1 MDLTQESK
9 EWISDICKKIVEKE
23 SRIIKNNGNKI
34 PYTTINGVFDD
45 KFAEDPFWWTNGFW
59 EGILWLMRLKT
70 GDPFYGELA
79 DGLEARMDAVL
90 YDPEGLHHDV
100 GFMWLL
106 SSVANY
112 RITGSAASRKRG
124 LAAANTLASRYNP
137 SAGFITAWNGIDKE
151 GWSIIDS
158 MMNLPLLY
166 WAGTETGYQR
176 YNEIAMAH
184 ADKTL
189 DNAMRSDGSAIHIIE
204 YDRSDGSVVRTL
216 GGQGYGENSSWTR
229 GQGWALYGFIISYLH
244 TGVQKY
250 LDAAK
255 RAAHYFI
262 AAVAPTGYV
271 PPIDFRCPPEP
282 SLVDTTAGGIAASGL
297 IEISKQCEYDGG
309 MYLDA
314 ALKILKAIAEKYAD
328 WSDGCDAILRYGSEA
343 YHSPAKRHI
352 DIIYGDYFFIEAL
365 FKLGGLEFILW

>member
-1 MDLTQESK
+1 MVLTQETKS
-9 EWISDICKKIVEKE
+9 WISDICEKIVDKE
-23 SRIIKNNGNKI
+23 SRVIKKSGDKI

-70 GDPFYGELA
+70 GDLFYGELA
-79 DGLEARMDAVL
+79 DRLEARMDAVL
-90 YDPEGLHHDV
+90 YDPEGLYHDV

-124 LAAANTLASRYNP
+124 LTAANTLASRFNP
-137 SAGFITAWNGIDKE
+137 SAGFITAWNGKDKE
-151 GWSIIDS
+151 GWSIIDC

-166 WAGTETGYQR
+166 WAGSETGYER
-176 YNEIAMAH
+176 YNEIATAH

-189 DNAMRSDGSAIHIIE
+189 NHVIRPDGSVIHIIE

-216 GGQGYGENSSWTR
+216 GGQGFGENSSWTR
-229 GQGWALYGFIISYLH
+229 GQSWALYGFVISYLR
-244 TGVQKY
+244 TGEQKY

-255 RAAHYFI
+255 KVAHYFI
-262 AAVAPTGYV
+262 AAVASTGYV
-271 PPIDFRCPPEP
+271 PPVDFRCPQEP
-282 SLVDTTAGGIAASGL
+282 ALVDTTAGAVAAGGL
-297 IEISKQCEYDGG
+297 IEISKLCEYDGD

-314 ALKILKAIAEKYAD
+314 ALKILMAIEGKYAD
-328 WSDGCDAILRYGSEA
+328 WSGNCDAILRYGTEA
-343 YHSPAKRHI
+343 YHNPAKKHI

-365 FKLGGLEFILW
+365 FKLGGLDFIFW